1 MVLVSICV
9 MMMNTADK
17 AAILLTGKGG
27 IKMDLESLIQ
37 ESNENKK
44 QTSNQNDDMLDIN
57 EVYASLVFIQNAVQS
72 LKAQVNE
79 FSERLDKFDE
89 AQAVRFKDLD
99 KTIVAVP
106 VQAQRLINSD
116 AENLVD
122 QGAKMLQL
130 GTKVCTFMQKTQQKQ
145 NEIVEKQLKVLDNNE
160 AIMKDLIIKIN
171 TSENYFLGIHIA
183 YIALTIFMIW
193 YFK

>member
-1 MVLVSICV
+1 
-9 MMMNTADK
+9 MMNTADK
-17 AAILLTGKGG
+17 AAILLTVKGE

-171 TSENYFLGIHIA
+171 TSENYFWGIPIA

>member
-1 MVLVSICV
+1 
-9 MMMNTADK
+9 MNTADK
-17 AAILLTGKGG
+17 AAILLTVKGG

-44 QTSNQNDDMLDIN
+44 QTSNQNNDMLDIN

-72 LKAQVNE
+72 LKEQVNE

-89 AQAVRFKDLD
+89 TQGVRFKDLD

-106 VQAQRLINSD
+106 VQTQRLINCD
-116 AENLVD
+116 AENLVED
-122 QGAKMLQL
+122 SAKMVKM
-130 GTKVCTFMQKTQQKQ
+130 GTKICTFMQETQKKQ
-145 NEIVEKQLKVLDNNE
+145 NEIVEKQFKVLDNNE
-160 AIMKDLIIKIN
+160 TIMKNLIMKIN
-171 TSENYFLGIHIA
+171 TSENYFLGIPIA
-183 YIALTIFMIW
+183 YTALTIFMIW

>member
-1 MVLVSICV
+1 

-145 NEIVEKQLKVLDNNE
+145 NEIVEKQLKALDNNE

-171 TSENYFLGIHIA
+171 TSENYFLGIPIA